1 MSYPAKKKAIYF
13 RLSEFFIISGLTLF
27 LLSDIISFSI
37 SSLPLK
43 LEWLDNWFFCYR
55 LENQITRIL
64 GLNPGGIWDGGFLYP
79 FNKISILFDEPTWG
93 ISLLVTPVWALTRNI
108 FSIYRLGGAAALFL
122 SWIFTYYFIKGLGGN
137 KASAFYG
144 SAMFCLSGVSV
155 ALMPFHIAFW
165 PFFLIP
171 LLGIITLKIFSTS
184 RLYWG
189 ALWGIV
195 FGYLAWS
202 SAHLF
207 VMGGLFLFLFILWN
221 LIFNNRS
228 KKALPALLIGFI
240 ISGIAA
246 AVVLGAMYLT
256 QLRFGFYRGYYQPY
270 LYASNWA
277 NLIYRAWPDAPF
289 NIITKTPLWEY
300 LKTNAKGELNIGISI
315 LLLIAALIIFIKRLK
330 QPAISQKDSRR
341 SRLILISATIISILS
356 ASLNIYSLAV
366 KSMKCEG
373 VSPVF
378 ALFDTYL
385 YYIVAGVVIYALRR
399 RILSAMKHLDF
410 FLLLTAVLFG
420 ILSFGPY
427 YLTGNKSVI
436 ASPAAFLIY
445 HVPGFSGIQATA
457 RWGLL
462 LSFTLSI
469 AVAVFLSKHAS
480 SRRLK
485 ICMAIFMLASF
496 LEVSAGFRMLELKNL
511 SSYMWSPRE
520 IDIFLKNI
528 PGNGA
533 VLEMESYPVDREQRV
548 SSDNSLGY
556 ALFSRLYHKKPVV
569 TGYSSYTPH
578 VINKYIFYPEDKTLS
593 LEIINTLRKFGARY
607 WVFHIDGWPEEGRML
622 FKDTIGR
629 LRQIGRLDN
638 GETLVYED
646 PYPEI
651 AVTCYD
657 IK

>member
-144 SAMFCLSGVSV
+144 SAMFCMSGIAISLS
-155 ALMPFHIAFW
+155 LFHIIFW

-256 QLRFGFYRGYYQPY
+256 QLRFGFFRSYSSYYIF
-270 LYASNWA
+270 ASNWA
-277 NLIYRAWPDAPF
+277 NLIYKNWPDTPF
-289 NIITKTPLWEY
+289 NLFAKTDFWQY
-300 LKTNAKGELNIGISI
+300 LGTIAKGERNIGISF
-315 LLLIAALIIFIKRLK
+315 LLLLSAPIVVIIRLK
-330 QPAISQKDSRR
+330 QASV
-341 SRLILISATIISILS
+341 RLDKNSIQTFVIIIITCVFLAFFNMQSILVRCRQYEMP
-356 ASLNIYSLAV
+356 LPPDLAV
-366 KSMKCEG
+366 KT
-373 VSPVF
+373 
-378 ALFDTYL
+378 TYL
-385 YYIVAGVVIYALRR
+385 CYVTGGVFIYALRN
-399 RILSAMKHLDF
+399 RIKAATMRLDF
-410 FLLLTAVLFG
+410 FLLLAALIFG
-420 ILSFGPY
+420 FLAFGPY
-427 YLTGNKSVI
+427 FLTGDKLVI

-445 HVPGFSGIQATA
+445 YVPGFSGIHATA

-469 AVAVFLSKHAS
+469 AVAIFLSKHAS

-485 ICMAIFMLASF
+485 ICCAIFMLVSF
-496 LEVSAGFRMLELKNL
+496 LEI
-511 SSYMWSPRE
+511 SSGLHIPKANNAPPYKWVPGK
-520 IDIFLKNI
+520 IDIFLKGLPDND
-528 PGNGA
+528 A
-533 VLEMESYPVDREQRV
+533 VLELSSFPVKLDQSV
-548 SSDNSLGY
+548 ASNGSLGY
-556 ALFSRLYHKKPVV
+556 VMFSRLYHKKPIV
-569 TGYSSYTPH
+569 TGYASYIPH
-578 VINKYIFYPEDKTLS
+578 VMSRYIFYPEDEKLS
-593 LEIINTLRKFGARY
+593 RATIGKLRRLGARY
-607 WVFHIDGWPEEGRML
+607 WVLHIDNWPDRDIRLLKDNAGALNQIAELDEG
-622 FKDTIGR
+622 K
-629 LRQIGRLDN
+629 
-638 GETLVYED
+638 TLVYED
-646 PYPEI
+646 PNPNVSIGYND
-651 AVTCYD
+651 TM
-657 IK
+657 